1 MTRPRGQLAP
11 AVAPEQAIDRRR
23 GNGVADDLLVSRL
36 DGTHLQEVPPA
47 RRLEEGLESLRLLGH
62 GQVFVSPAAATRTRQ
77 SRGALAPKAGTQTAH
92 GVGR

>member
-1 MTRPRGQLAP
+1 MTRPRGELAP

-23 GNGVADDLLVSRL
+23 GHGVTDDPLISRL
-36 DGTHLQEVPPA
+36 DGADLQEVPPA
-47 RRLEEGLESLRLLGH
+47 RRLEEGLEQLLLLGH